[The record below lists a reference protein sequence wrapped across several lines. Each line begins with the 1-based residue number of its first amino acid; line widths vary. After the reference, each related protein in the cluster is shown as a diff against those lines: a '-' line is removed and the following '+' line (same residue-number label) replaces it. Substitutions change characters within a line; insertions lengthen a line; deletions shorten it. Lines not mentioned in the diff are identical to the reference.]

1 MGRVSRVTDDAKGMS
16 EPVDN
21 SAPDKAKLEKKQYA
35 RPVLIDWGTLGKLTQ
50 SVGWSGKNDGG
61 RLVFTK
67 TR

>member
-1 MGRVSRVTDDAKGMS
+1 MSRVTDDAKGMN

-21 SAPDKAKLEKKQYA
+21 NAPAKAKPEKKQYA
-35 RPVLIDWGTLGKLTQ
+35 PPVLIDWGTLGKLTQ

-61 RLVFTK
+61 RFGFNK